1 MFVITEPGFQWFN
14 IAIQWNSLFFE
25 GKSDLLILI
34 AHKINEVSLENGVF
48 LEGKRVPN
56 YSPYNVMLT

>member
-1 MFVITEPGFQWFN
+1 MELSI
-14 IAIQWNSLFFE
+14 FE